1 MTDDT
6 TVAQG
11 PDVCDICLQ
20 PIRRGDLIR
29 TMGSRDQPETYTSVV
44 HEDCITTEE
53 TA

>member
-1 MTDDT
+1 VTDT

-29 TMGSRDQPETYTSVV
+29 TLPYVDGIPASVV

>member
-1 MTDDT
+1 VTDT

-11 PDVCDICLQ
+11 PDVCDICLE
-20 PIRRGDLIR
+20 PIHRGQLIR
-29 TMGSRDQPETYTSVV
+29 TLPNFGLTVSVV